1 MTMTDSNVI
10 RYPEDEEWTEEEIEK
25 LVENTE
31 KEYDVATGGDGGD
44 EQPPVHPGAVMAGIV
59 LFVLIVYSLYAGEIR
74 FASLNS
80 ILLVVLALGSKAM
93 N

>member
-1 MTMTDSNVI
+1 MTELNTI
-10 RYPEDEEWTEEEIEK
+10 RYPEDEEWTEEENERF
-25 LVENTE
+25 VENAE
-31 KEYDVATGGDGGD
+31 KDYDVGTGGDGGD
-44 EQPPVHPGAVMAGIV
+44 EQPPVHPGAVMTGIV

-93 N
+93 D

>member
-1 MTMTDSNVI
+1 MTESDTI
-10 RYPEDEEWTEEEIEK
+10 RYPEDEEWTEEEVEK
-25 LVENTE
+25 FVENAGE
-31 KEYDVATGGDGGD
+31 EYNVATGGDGGD
-44 EQPPVHPGAVMAGIV
+44 EQPPVHPGAVMTGIA
-59 LFVLIVYSLYAGEIR
+59 LFGLIVYSLYAGEIR